1 MKFSSVILLLL
12 ALVLALE
19 PSGVVSGQGW
29 SYPPEFEGAR
39 VETYKKTPQTDLKLW
54 IFDPPELRTGE
65 KRPAIVFFFGGGWR
79 GGSPAQFEHQCRD
92 LAAVGMV
99 AITAD
104 YRVLNRH
111 KTLAD
116 SCVADARSAIR
127 WVRANAERLHVD
139 PNRIVAAGG
148 SAGGHIAACTGV
160 LQSLDD
166 PADDV
171 GVSCSPN
178 LLALF
183 NPALIL
189 APMEDLPADE
199 KAAANLAERLG
210 VPARSI
216 SPIHQLRENLPPTII
231 FHGEDDP
238 TVPFATVKKFT
249 QASTALG
256 NQCKLVA
263 YPKMKHGFFNY
274 GRNGKPGQYYT
285 ATMSELK
292 TFLGEHRYIAAAKR
306 DRHTSANVHLRGHFD
321 NSWDQFTNKK
331 KGVVA
336 FIGGSITEMNGY
348 RVMVSQDLQKR
359 FPDTEF
365 KFINAG
371 ISSTCS
377 TTGAHRLARDVL
389 AARPDL
395 LFVEFAV
402 NDDQDAAHADRECRR
417 GMEGILRQARETD
430 PNLDVV
436 VTHFVNPPMLDLL
449 TNGKTPVS
457 SNAHEAVANH
467 YDVSTIDL
475 AKEVAERIDAKKL
488 TWKEYGGTHPAPAG
502 NRVAADM
509 IRELLDAG
517 WAECESQSSK
527 VPGKH
532 PLPESLDQ
540 GNYARGKLIAVSN
553 ADFDKS
559 WVLGVPVW
567 DALPGGKRQRFKQ
580 LDLLC
585 TEAAGAELK
594 FEFQGQAF
602 GLYVLAGPDAGRVE
616 YSVDGSEFKTAELY
630 HRHSSGLHYPRT
642 VMLATDLEQG
652 QHQVTLKVSEDRH
665 AKSKGNAVRILEFVT
680 N

>member
-1 MKFSSVILLLL
+1 MKFSSVILSLF

-29 SYPPEFEGAR
+29 AYPPEFEGAR
-39 VETYKKTPQTDLKLW
+39 VETHKKTPQADLKLW

-148 SAGGHIAACTGV
+148 SAGGHIAACTGI

-274 GRNGKPGQYYT
+274 G
-285 ATMSELK
+285 E
-292 TFLGEHRYIAAAKR
+292 
-306 DRHTSANVHLRGHFD
+306 
-321 NSWDQFTNKK
+321 
-331 KGVVA
+331 
-336 FIGGSITEMNGY
+336 
-348 RVMVSQDLQKR
+348 R
-359 FPDTEF
+359 F
-365 KFINAG
+365 
-371 ISSTCS
+371 
-377 TTGAHRLARDVL
+377 
-389 AARPDL
+389 
-395 LFVEFAV
+395 
-402 NDDQDAAHADRECRR
+402 
-417 GMEGILRQARETD
+417 
-430 PNLDVV
+430 
-436 VTHFVNPPMLDLL
+436 
-449 TNGKTPVS
+449 
-457 SNAHEAVANH
+457 
-467 YDVSTIDL
+467 
-475 AKEVAERIDAKKL
+475 
-488 TWKEYGGTHPAPAG
+488 
-502 NRVAADM
+502 
-509 IRELLDAG
+509 
-517 WAECESQSSK
+517 
-527 VPGKH
+527 
-532 PLPESLDQ
+532 
-540 GNYARGKLIAVSN
+540 
-553 ADFDKS
+553 
-559 WVLGVPVW
+559 
-567 DALPGGKRQRFKQ
+567 
-580 LDLLC
+580 
-585 TEAAGAELK
+585 
-594 FEFQGQAF
+594 
-602 GLYVLAGPDAGRVE
+602 
-616 YSVDGSEFKTAELY
+616 
-630 HRHSSGLHYPRT
+630 
-642 VMLATDLEQG
+642 
-652 QHQVTLKVSEDRH
+652 
-665 AKSKGNAVRILEFVT
+665 
-680 N
+680 